1 MILNYPVQSL
11 QGSFFLTVI
20 SWTSKPDGILAQLQF
35 GLPAGQK
42 YRIVKKLKKNV
53 RKLNSSD

>member
-11 QGSFFLTVI
+11 QGSFFLTVV

-42 YRIVKKLKKNV
+42 CRIVKKLKKKMCGN
-53 RKLNSSD
+53 